1 MFADV
6 IQATTAW
13 GTPITI
19 DVKTDSVNKAKY
31 GTCEITQ
38 SGNQVKYTPPD
49 SEFEGWDRCAYIVC
63 SVEGEDC
70 AKGIIEVWVMPS
82 PIYEQKP
89 QEQQAEEVPQIQTA
103 ELIIEEPDLEM
114 VYAEDESVTTSLNT
128 PIIVDVTSNDFVQ
141 GMGELEVTD
150 TGGAEHGRCR
160 LTDDNQIQYIPDPG
174 FIGTDHCGYIVCQ
187 NSICDEGIAAIKVM
201 NQWDEIKPLLQEHA
215 EQQQPSSSG
224 LVSNYESSG
233 GMTLA
238 KHGESSSLAQ
248 AGSIAVQQQGE
259 MSAAEVVDCE
269 EVKDNGRGRNLR
281 GEGRRRR
288 LVDPCPP
295 EEVVQVSTV
304 ATHKKKRPE

>member
-1 MFADV
+1 M
-6 IQATTAW
+6 
-13 GTPITI
+13 
-19 DVKTDSVNKAKY
+19 
-31 GTCEITQ
+31 
-38 SGNQVKYTPPD
+38 
-49 SEFEGWDRCAYIVC
+49 EG
-63 SVEGEDC
+63 DC

-89 QEQQAEEVPQIQTA
+89 QEQQAEVPQIQTA
-103 ELIIEEPDLEM
+103 ELIIEEPDKNEM
-114 VYAEDESVTTSLNT
+114 VYAEDEVVTTSLNT

-141 GMGELEVTD
+141 GMGELAVTE

-248 AGSIAVQQQGE
+248 AGSITVQQQGE
-259 MSAAEVVDCE
+259 MSAAEVVDCQ
-269 EVKDNGRGRNLR
+269 EVKDRNLR

-295 EEVVQVSTV
+295 EEVVQVSTAV
-304 ATHKKKRPE
+304 THKKKRPD